1 MLRIVDLD
9 HVVLN
14 VADVERAL
22 AFYANGLG
30 LPVERLAEFRRGE
43 VKFPSVRVTDTTI
56 VDLFPPAMHGEV
68 DAARGNLNHLC
79 LVTDASADD
88 IRAHLETIGASIEQ
102 GPVEGFGA
110 QGTGTSYYTRDPDGN
125 AIEIRTYR
133 PR

>member
-1 MLRIVDLD
+1 MLRFLHLD

-22 AFYANGLG
+22 AFYADGLG
-30 LPVERLAEFRRGE
+30 LPVERLGEFRCGE
-43 VKFPSVRVTDTTI
+43 VKFPSVRINDRTI

-68 DAARGNLNHLC
+68 DADRGNLNHLC
-79 LVTDASADD
+79 LVTDATPGD
-88 IRAHLETIGASIEQ
+88 IRAHLDAIGAVIEQ

-125 AIEIRTYR
+125 VLEIRTYR
-133 PR
+133 K